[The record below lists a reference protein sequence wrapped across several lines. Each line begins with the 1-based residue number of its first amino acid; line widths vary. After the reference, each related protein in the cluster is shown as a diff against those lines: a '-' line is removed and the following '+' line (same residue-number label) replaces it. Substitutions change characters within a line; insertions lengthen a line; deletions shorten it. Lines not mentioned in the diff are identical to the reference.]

1 MIISINEIQNF
12 RCGAGKIKLNP
23 LHLNSTENN
32 KRRLAKEYTPIK
44 IGVDYSSFTKPSSMN
59 NDTFNQIK
67 NSIEETTKEFP
78 KFLRVQHTDYDLSG
92 QEESI
97 KKSCELNT
105 IGNGFANYLKDY
117 DIVIFPSFSNQLS
130 SDEVSSGKL
139 CLTHGSRPRP
149 TAGLLAINPNF
160 NFNLKNND
168 LFLKQIFFHEMTH
181 ILVFD
186 QNLLKQLGMTT
197 NKKSRTYVTSPKV
210 LAKAKQHYNCQSI
223 TEIPLEDQIY
233 LGNDPGTHW
242 DARYMLGDYMITS
255 FYTDMILSDITIA
268 LFEDTKYYE
277 ADYYSG
283 GLFKFGKN
291 KGCNFINKNCIE
303 NKKPLFSEFC
313 TSSDNNLCTSS
324 KLSKANCIIN
334 DYINYNITI
343 PSQYRY
349 FDNPNHGGNFF
360 VDFCP
365 VPDTFISGN
374 DYFSNNCKIGTS
386 TLSPEYAEEMSDTS
400 FCFVSSLT
408 PPNNNYNITTRSMC
422 YKTECNKD
430 TKQIV
435 VHVGTSTYICP
446 TDGGITS
453 GGNFKGYLTCPKYYE
468 ICDTESLQLCNDIFD
483 CLNKKIAVNDD
494 SFNLNANTTFDR
506 YRPTSFSKNIKN
518 NYYAYYSFII
528 IFLMLII

>member
-44 IGVDYSSFTKPSSMN
+44 IGVDYSSFTKPSSMTD
-59 NDTFNQIK
+59 DTFNQIK
-67 NSIEETTKEFP
+67 NSIEETIKEFP

-105 IGNGFANYLKDY
+105 IGNGFSNYLKDY

-197 NKKSRTYVTSPKV
+197 NKKSRTYVTSSKV

-223 TEIPLEDQIY
+223 TGIPLEDQIY

-291 KGCNFINKNCIE
+291 KGCNFINKNCLE
-303 NKKPLFSEFC
+303 NKKPLFNEFC